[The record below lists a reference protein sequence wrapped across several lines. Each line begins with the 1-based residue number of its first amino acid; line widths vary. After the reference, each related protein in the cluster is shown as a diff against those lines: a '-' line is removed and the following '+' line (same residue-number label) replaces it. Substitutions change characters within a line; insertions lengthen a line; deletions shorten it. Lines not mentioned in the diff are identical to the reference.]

1 MIIKKKY
8 YVLGFVII
16 FLIFLSICFVINKKC
31 EKKDNSIC
39 VIPFTNVSLT
49 VKIAYSKER
58 QAKGLMNVT
67 ALKDNEGMIFVY
79 DEPSYLSFWM
89 KNTLIPLSIAFVEA
103 DGRIAEIY
111 DMKVEGFKTDSEFP
125 VYQSPTMV
133 QYAIEA
139 PSGWFMLN
147 NIVKN
152 DRINIPK
159 ELK

>member
-1 MIIKKKY
+1 MYLKKKHGFISLIIILLIS
-8 YVLGFVII
+8 VLISWGF
-16 FLIFLSICFVINKKC
+16 NKKC

-39 VIPFTNVSLT
+39 VIPFTNVSLKT
-49 VKIAYSKER
+49 KVAYSKER

-67 ALKDNEGMIFVY
+67 SLKDNEGMIFVY
-79 DEPSYLSFWM
+79 DYPNYLSFWM

-103 DGRIAEIY
+103 DGRIVKIY
-111 DMKVEGFKTDSEFP
+111 NMAVEGKKQDDEFP

-133 QYAIEA
+133 MYAIEA
-139 PSGWFMLN
+139 PLGWFTLN
-147 NIVKN
+147 NISEN

>member
-1 MIIKKKY
+1 MHLKKKHY
-8 YVLGFVII
+8 ILGLIII
-16 FLIFLSICFVINKKC
+16 FLIFLFVGLSFNKKC
-31 EKKDNSIC
+31 EKKDDSIC
-39 VIPFTNVSLT
+39 LIPFNNLSLT

-58 QAKGLMNVT
+58 QAQGLMNVKK
-67 ALKDNEGMIFVY
+67 LKDNEGMIFVY

-111 DMKVEGFKTDSEFP
+111 DMKVEGNKKDYEFP

-133 QYAIEA
+133 RYAIEA
-139 PSGWFMLN
+139 PLGWFTLN
-147 NIVKN
+147 NIEKN
-152 DRINIPK
+152 DLINIPK